1 VIQQTENILF
11 VLSGS
16 KDQNIQDFSPTTR
29 GGYHFLT
36 QTLGAVLVTGPTRN
50 KPESIQQTRL
60 LIFEAQP
67 ISRLIWSF
75 EITRTDLMEGVQIL
89 TYHQQGEENEVAS
102 YLVES
107 SNKKEIGKAF

>member
-16 KDQNIQDFSPTTR
+16 KDQNIQAFSPTT
-29 GGYHFLT
+29 GGLT

-50 KPESIQQTRL
+50 KPESIQQTSL

-75 EITRTDLMEGVQIL
+75 E
-89 TYHQQGEENEVAS
+89 QGEENEVAS
-102 YLVES
+102 YLVEYL
-107 SNKKEIGKAF
+107 NKKEIGKAF